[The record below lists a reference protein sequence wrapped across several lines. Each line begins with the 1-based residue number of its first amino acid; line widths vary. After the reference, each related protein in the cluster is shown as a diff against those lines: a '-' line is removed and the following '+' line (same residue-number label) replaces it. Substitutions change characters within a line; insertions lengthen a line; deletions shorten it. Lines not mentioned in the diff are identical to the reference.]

1 MQYLKRLKY
10 SLISE
15 KNVEQEDKMAIYL
28 NW

>member
-15 KNVEQEDKMAIYL
+15 KNVEQEDKFAIYL
-28 NW
+28 NR